1 MKETYIMQQIRKFHS
16 RIIPLEE
23 YPEACRE
30 LRATINRVAELA
42 TNAVK
47 TKYINNEI
55 TKDTYKLNISLIEH
69 QRRNYQKQ
77 VNSI

>member
-1 MKETYIMQQIRKFHS
+1 MKETFVMRQIREFHN
-16 RIIPLEE
+16 RNIPLLE
-23 YPEACRE
+23 YPDACRE

-55 TKDTYKLNISLIEH
+55 TKDTYKLNINLIEH
-69 QRRNYQKQ
+69 LRRNYQKQ